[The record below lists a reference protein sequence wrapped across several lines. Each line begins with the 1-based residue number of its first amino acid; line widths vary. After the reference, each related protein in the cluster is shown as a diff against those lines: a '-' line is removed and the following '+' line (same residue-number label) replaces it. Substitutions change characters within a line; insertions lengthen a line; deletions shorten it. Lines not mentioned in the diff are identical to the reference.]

1 MPLVPARVARQ
12 SPPDFKFIFSPAA
25 SVRKSPAALRITPSW
40 LVSSRIDRES
50 ANRSAVT
57 ENRRSDAVSN
67 SRCRPHSAATA
78 SPWTATG
85 ADSAVGLT
93 PDCRLRCQE
102 SIRAEGV
109 DVSGS
114 PARKTSHAPLLGP
127 ARNRRCCRLRRDLH
141 VYVALRFF
149 ARSPAEPGSAITDRY
164 RPASPHS
171 AWQARNIDAERLQ
184 NQHGIERQN
193 GACRQR
199 GDHGDEYAIFVCS
212 HYLPVAGKP

>member
-1 MPLVPARVARQ
+1 MPLVPARFSRQ
-12 SPPDFKFIFSPAA
+12 SPPDVKSIFSPAA

-40 LVSSRIDRES
+40 LVSSRIDRET

-85 ADSAVGLT
+85 ADSAVGLR

-114 PARKTSHAPLLGP
+114 PQGKHSHARRALIVSFLAHDGPLHTHSELSEFLK
-127 ARNRRCCRLRRDLH
+127 RNNGSSQCKKRWSPGCAVPPWASGTTQIDSLR
-141 VYVALRFF
+141 
-149 ARSPAEPGSAITDRY
+149 T
-164 RPASPHS
+164 
-171 AWQARNIDAERLQ
+171 WQQ
-184 NQHGIERQN
+184 RQPSS
-193 GACRQR
+193 
-199 GDHGDEYAIFVCS
+199 S
-212 HYLPVAGKP
+212 H